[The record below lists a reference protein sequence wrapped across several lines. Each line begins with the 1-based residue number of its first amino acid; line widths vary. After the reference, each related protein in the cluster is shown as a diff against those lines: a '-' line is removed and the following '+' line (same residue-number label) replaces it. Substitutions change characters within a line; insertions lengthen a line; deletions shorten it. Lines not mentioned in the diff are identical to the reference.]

1 MKILIHRGTHQIGG
15 SCLEVATASTRLI
28 LDVGLP
34 LDDLAAPA
42 AVSAQERDDGTVSE
56 VFARAPEVAAVLISH
71 AHADHT
77 GLLHLV
83 PPGVPIFLSKGTSK
97 MMLAG
102 SVYANQPNVPRERQR
117 VLALRSPHRIGDIT
131 VTAFPVDHSAFDA
144 QAFLLEADTQ
154 RVLYSGDLR
163 LHGRKP
169 GMARTLIDA
178 LRDKPVDALIMEGTH
193 FSEDRQPG
201 LTERR
206 LEDAICEDIRSAPG
220 LVLAAFSP
228 MHVDRL
234 VTIYKAARRAG
245 RIFVVDHYAAF
256 VFFLVSTQARIPKP
270 ERGAGIRVFLPKRRK
285 RIGKLEERYAAS
297 LIYPDDILAEPGR
310 YVVPFRPSM
319 LAGDFRDGLPPGAR
333 CIYSYWHGYLRKPD
347 WQQAQ
352 AAVRACGG
360 EFLVRHTSGHLHAAD
375 IVRFVGAVNPR
386 YVVPI
391 HTIRPEDFQRHFCN
405 ALLLQDG
412 QAWEAPGLPASPAPG
427 PPCPPAH
434 ILPPI
439 L

>member
-1 MKILIHRGTHQIGG
+1 MKIIIHRGTHQIGG

-42 AVSAQERDDGTVSE
+42 AVPPQEHADEMISE
-56 VFARAPEVAAVLISH
+56 VFARSPEVAAVLISH

-117 VLALRSPHRIGDIT
+117 VLELRSPHRIGDIT

-144 QAFLLEADTQ
+144 QAFLLEADGQ

-169 GMARTLIDA
+169 GMARTLIEA
-178 LRDKPVDALIMEGTH
+178 IQHEPVDALIMEGTH

-201 LTERR
+201 LTEVE
-206 LEDAICEDIRSAPG
+206 LEDVIAEDIRSAPG

-234 VTIYKAARRAG
+234 VTFYKAARRAG
-245 RIFVVDHYAAF
+245 RIFVVDHYAAYI
-256 VFFLVSTQARIPKP
+256 FFLVSTQARIPRP
-270 ERGAGIRVFLPKRRK
+270 ERRAGIRVFLPKRRK
-285 RIGKLEERYAAS
+285 RVGKLEEHHAAS
-297 LIYPDDILAEPGR
+297 LIYLEDILAEPGR
-310 YVVPFRPSM
+310 YVMPFRTSM
-319 LAGDFRDGLPPGAR
+319 LGGDFADGLPPGSR
-333 CIYSYWHGYLRKPD
+333 CIYSYWHGYLKNPD
-347 WQQAQ
+347 WQQTQ
-352 AAVRACGG
+352 AFVTACGG
-360 EFLVRHTSGHLHAAD
+360 GFFERHTSGHIHAAD
-375 IVRFVGAVNPR
+375 IVKFVGAINPR
-386 YVVPI
+386 HVVPI
-391 HTIRPEDFQRHFCN
+391 HTTRPAEFRRHFPD
-405 ALLLQDG
+405 AVLLEDG
-412 QAWEAPGLPASPAPG
+412 KVWQVPQPSSPQHSVS
-427 PPCPPAH
+427 CEK
-434 ILPPI
+434 
-439 L
+439 

>member
-1 MKILIHRGTHQIGG
+1 MKIIVHRGTHQIGG
-15 SCLEVATASTRLI
+15 SCLEVATQSTRLI

-42 AVSAQERDDGTVSE
+42 NIPPSERTDEVVSE
-56 VFARAPEVAAVLISH
+56 VFARSPEVAAVLISH

-102 SVYANQPNVPRERQR
+102 SVYANQPNVPRERQQ
-117 VLALRSPHRIGDIT
+117 VLELRSPHRIGDIT

-144 QAFLLEADTQ
+144 QAFLLEADGQ

-169 GMARTLIDA
+169 AMARTLIEA
-178 LRDKPVDALIMEGTH
+178 LCDKPVDALVMEGTH

-201 LTERR
+201 LTEVQ

-234 VTIYKAARRAG
+234 VTFYKAARRAG
-245 RIFVVDHYAAF
+245 RIFVVDHYAAYI
-256 VFFLVSTQARIPKP
+256 FFLVSTQARVPKP

-285 RIGKLEERYAAS
+285 RVGKLEERYAAN
-297 LIYPDDILAEPGR
+297 LIYLEEILAEPTR
-310 YVVPFRPSM
+310 YVMPFRPSM
-319 LAGDFRDGLPPGAR
+319 LEGDFTAGLPPVAR
-333 CIYSYWHGYLRKPD
+333 CIYSYWHGYLKKPD

-352 AAVRACGG
+352 TAVAACAGD
-360 EFLVRHTSGHLHAAD
+360 FLVRHTSGHIHAAD
-375 IVRFVGAVNPR
+375 IVKFVEAIGPCHVI
-386 YVVPI
+386 PI
-391 HTIRPEDFQRHFCN
+391 HTTRPEEFRRYFPN
-405 ALLLQDG
+405 ALLLNDG
-412 QAWEAPGLPASPAPG
+412 ECWEITRACSPKRSA
-427 PPCPPAH
+427 
-434 ILPPI
+434 
-439 L
+439 

>member
-1 MKILIHRGTHQIGG
+1 MKIIVHRGTHQIGG
-15 SCLEVATASTRLI
+15 TCLEVATASTRLI

-42 AVSAQERDDGTVSE
+42 VIPPQERTDETISE

-117 VLALRSPHRIGDIT
+117 VLELRSPHRIGDIT

-144 QAFLLEADTQ
+144 QAFLLEADGQ

-169 GMARTLIDA
+169 GMARTLMEA
-178 LRDKPVDALIMEGTH
+178 LHHKTVDALVMDGTH

-201 LTERR
+201 LTEMQ
-206 LEDAICEDIRSAPG
+206 LEDVIFEDIHSAPG
-220 LVLAAFSP
+220 LVLASFSP

-234 VTIYKAARRAG
+234 VTFYKAARRAG
-245 RIFVVDHYAAF
+245 RIFLVDHYAAF
-256 VFFLVSTQARIPKP
+256 IFFLAATQARIPEPK
-270 ERGAGIRVFLPKRRK
+270 RGAGIQVFLPRRRK
-285 RIGKLEERYAAS
+285 RVGKLEALHTANLVCLDE
-297 LIYPDDILAEPGR
+297 ILARPSR
-310 YVVPFRPSM
+310 YVMPFRTSM
-319 LAGDFRDGLPPGAR
+319 LEGDFAAGLPPASR
-333 CIYSYWHGYLRKPD
+333 CIYSYWHGYLKETGL
-347 WQQAQ
+347 
-352 AAVRACGG
+352 AAGAGGGGQRAVASSSCATPAD
-360 EFLVRHTSGHLHAAD
+360 TST
-375 IVRFVGAVNPR
+375 PR
-386 YVVPI
+386 
-391 HTIRPEDFQRHFCN
+391 T
-405 ALLLQDG
+405 
-412 QAWEAPGLPASPAPG
+412 S
-427 PPCPPAH
+427 
-434 ILPPI
+434 
-439 L
+439 

>member
-1 MKILIHRGTHQIGG
+1 MKLIIHRGAKQIGG

-42 AVSAQERDDGTVSE
+42 ALPSREPATHETISE
-56 VFARAPEVAAVLISH
+56 VFTRSPDVAAVLISH

-77 GLLHLV
+77 GLLHLA
-83 PPGVPIFLSKGTSK
+83 PSGVPIFLSKGTSK

-102 SVYANQPNVPRERQR
+102 SVYANQPDAPRERQR
-117 VLALRSPHRIGDIT
+117 VLELRSPQQIGDIT

-144 QAFLLEADTQ
+144 QAFLLEADGR

-178 LRDKPVDALIMEGTH
+178 MRNKPVDALVMEGTH
-193 FSEDRQPG
+193 FSDDRHPG
-201 LTERR
+201 LSEVQ
-206 LEDAICEDIRSAPG
+206 LEDAIFEDVRSAPG

-234 VTIYKAARRAG
+234 VTFYKATRRAG

-256 VFFLVSTQARIPKP
+256 IFFLVSTQARIPKP

-285 RIGKLEERYAAS
+285 RVTKLEERYGHN
-297 LIYPDDILAEPGR
+297 LIYLDEILNKPAD
-310 YVVPFRPSM
+310 YVMPFRPS
-319 LAGDFRDGLPPGAR
+319 LLEGDFAAGGSAGAR
-333 CIYSYWHGYLRKPD
+333 CIYSYWHGYLQKPD
-347 WQQAQ
+347 WQHVQ
-352 AAVRACGG
+352 AAVAASGG
-360 EFLVRHTSGHLHAAD
+360 QFVQRHTSGHIHAGD
-375 IVRFVGAVNPR
+375 IVRFVEAIQPR

-391 HTIRPEDFQRHFCN
+391 HTTRPEEFQRHFPN
-405 ALLLQDG
+405 ALLLKDG
-412 QAWEAPGLPASPAPG
+412 ECWNIA
-427 PPCPPAH
+427 
-434 ILPPI
+434 
-439 L
+439 